1 MTKNL
6 LFDLGGVI
14 MDIKRERAVEAFA
27 ALGMAD
33 ADAFFDPYTQR
44 GLFLQLEQG
53 SISAD
58 EFRRQVRPLFSRPVS
73 DEEIDSGL
81 NRFLIGIPDERL
93 ERLADLRKRGHGVYL
108 LSNTNPIMWNGFI
121 SNAFQKLGATVNDY
135 FDGIIT
141 SFNAK
146 ICKPD
151 PQIFRLT
158 AEKFNISPEETTFF
172 DDGAA
177 NCRAAR
183 ELGFRAELVDAENSF
198 MKLTAK

>member
-14 MDIKRERAVEAFA
+14 MDIRRERAVEAFA

-53 SISAD
+53 VISAE
-58 EFRRQVRPLFSRPVS
+58 EFRNKVRPMFPHPLS
-73 DEEIDSGL
+73 DEEIDSAL
-81 NRFLIGIPDERL
+81 NRFLIGIPEERL
-93 ERLADLRKRGHGVYL
+93 QRLLQLRGSGHGVYL
-108 LSNTNPIMWNGFI
+108 LSNTNPIMWESYI
-121 SNAFQKLGATVNDY
+121 AREFQKLGGSVNDY

-141 SFNAK
+141 SFEVK

-151 PQIFRLT
+151 PRIFRLA
-158 AEKFNISPEETTFF
+158 AEKFHIKPTETTFF
-172 DDGAA
+172 DDSAA

-183 ELGFRAELVDAENSF
+183 ELGFKAELITPENSF
-198 MKLTAK
+198 MKLTEQ